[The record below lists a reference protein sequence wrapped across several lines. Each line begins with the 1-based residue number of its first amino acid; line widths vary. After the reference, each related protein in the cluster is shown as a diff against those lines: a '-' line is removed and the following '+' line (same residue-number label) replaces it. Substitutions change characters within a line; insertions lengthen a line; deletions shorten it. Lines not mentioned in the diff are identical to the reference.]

1 MAEQS
6 LISGHALYPGTFD
19 PPTLG
24 HVSIIKRAAKLFNK
38 LTIGVAS
45 LSEKTPLL
53 SIEKRLELLK
63 EIFCLQTNIE
73 IKPFSGLL
81 VDFAKVE
88 NAMVIVRGMRN
99 ITDFDF
105 EYRMDVTNRHC
116 LPGLETIFLLADP
129 DTGYIS
135 STLVKQIAAA
145 GGDIAD
151 FVPIEVSKALKKGA
165 K

>member
-24 HVSIIKRAAKLFNK
+24 HISIINRAARLFDK

-45 LSEKTPLL
+45 LSEKNPIFVLERR
-53 SIEKRLELLK
+53 IELLK
-63 EIFCLQTNIE
+63 EIFVGNPKIVV
-73 IKPFSGLL
+73 KPFSGLL
-81 VDFAKVE
+81 VDFARNE
-88 NAMVIVRGMRN
+88 NARIIVRGMRN

-129 DTGYIS
+129 ETGYIS
-135 STLVKQIAAA
+135 STLVKQIANA
-145 GGDIAD
+145 GGDISD
-151 FVPIEVSKALKKGA
+151 FVPEQVIAALKGA

>member
-24 HVSIIKRAAKLFNK
+24 HISIIDRAARLFDK

-45 LSEKTPLL
+45 LSEKNPIFALERR
-53 SIEKRLELLK
+53 IELLR
-63 EIFCLQTNIE
+63 EIFAGNPKIE
-73 IKPFSGLL
+73 VKPFSGLL
-81 VDFAKVE
+81 VDFARNE
-88 NAMVIVRGMRN
+88 NARIIVRGMRN

-129 DTGYIS
+129 ETGYIS
-135 STLVKQIAAA
+135 STLVKQIANA
-145 GGDIAD
+145 GGDISD
-151 FVPIEVSKALKKGA
+151 FVPEQVIAALKGA

>member
-24 HVSIIKRAAKLFNK
+24 HVSIINRAARLFDR

-45 LSEKTPLL
+45 ISEKNPLFPL
-53 SIEKRLELLK
+53 EQRLELLK
-63 EIFCLQTNIE
+63 EIFRNNPNIE
-73 IKPFSGLL
+73 TKPFSGLL
-81 VDFAKVE
+81 VDFAKAE
-88 NAMVIVRGMRN
+88 NARIIVRGMRN

-116 LPGLETIFLLADP
+116 LPGLETIFLLSDP
-129 DTGYIS
+129 ETGYIS
-135 STLVKQIAAA
+135 STLVKQITKA
-145 GGDIAD
+145 GGDISE
-151 FVPIEVSKALKKGA
+151 FVPSQVIEALKKGV